1 MYDKEIKAKRYVSK
15 PPVVALKIS
24 PQTLIR
30 AHAPAASTA
39 TRRKDMYQK
48 KIKKK
53 TETKVN
59 KCHIFQHQQTQQHT
73 TTPKTYMMEKQ
84 HTIPPRPLKYS

>member
-48 KIKKK
+48 KIK
-53 TETKVN
+53 
-59 KCHIFQHQQTQQHT
+59 
-73 TTPKTYMMEKQ
+73 
-84 HTIPPRPLKYS
+84 